1 MCNIHRL
8 LALTCLSVF
17 MGTAT
22 ADGLELQVMQR
33 WKIGGEGG
41 WDYLTFEAL
50 TRRLFVSRGTRVDVL
65 DTDTGKPLGSI
76 LNTQGVHGI
85 ALARELNRGYTSN
98 GRANTVTM
106 FDLRTLKTLQEAKV
120 SGRNPD
126 SILYDPVSKNLF
138 TFNGASKDVTVLDAT
153 TLAIVAT
160 IPVPDK
166 PEFSVTDGRG
176 RIFVNIES
184 DPGQMF
190 VIDSRTLKK
199 QSLWPLPGC
208 DSPSGLALDSAK
220 HRLFSV
226 CDNKVMA
233 ITDAATGKQVARVTI
248 GESPDAAAYDAGRG
262 IVYSSNGAGT
272 LTVVRQDSADHYTVA
287 ATLPTQRSARTM
299 ALDPATGKIYLA
311 AAEFGAAP
319 AATPQQPHPR
329 PIQVADS
336 FVILTVGLK

>member
-1 MCNIHRL
+1 MRIIHRFL
-8 LALTCLSVF
+8 TLTCLTALV
-17 MGTAT
+17 GTAA
-22 ADGLELQVMQR
+22 ADGLKLGVLQR
-33 WKIGGEGG
+33 WKIGGEGS
-41 WDYLTFEAL
+41 WDYLTFDPS
-50 TRRLFVSRGTRVDVL
+50 TKHLFVSRGTRVDVL
-65 DTDTGKPLGSI
+65 DTGSGKPLGSI
-76 LNTQGVHGI
+76 RNTQGVHGI

-160 IPVPDK
+160 IAVPDK

-176 RIFVNIES
+176 RIYVNIES
-184 DPGQMF
+184 DPGQLF

-208 DSPSGLALDSAK
+208 DSPSGLALDSIR

-226 CDNKVMA
+226 CDNQVMA
-233 ITDAATGKQVARVTI
+233 ITDAVTGKQVARVTI
-248 GESPDAAAYDAGRG
+248 GDGPDAAAYDAKRG
-262 IVYSSNGAGT
+262 MVYSSNGAGT
-272 LTVVRQDSADHYTVA
+272 LTVVHQDSADHYTVA
-287 ATLPTQRSARTM
+287 DTLPTQRSARTM

-311 AAEFGAAP
+311 AAEFGAPP
-319 AATPQQPHPR
+319 AATPEQPHPR
-329 PIQVADS
+329 PTPVANS

>member
-1 MCNIHRL
+1 MRIIHRFL
-8 LALTCLSVF
+8 TLTCLTALV
-17 MGTAT
+17 GTAA
-22 ADGLELQVMQR
+22 ADGLKLGVLQR
-33 WKIGGEGG
+33 WKIGGEGS
-41 WDYLTFEAL
+41 WDYLTFDPSSKH
-50 TRRLFVSRGTRVDVL
+50 LFVSRSTRVDVL
-65 DTDTGKPLGSI
+65 DTGSGKPLGSI
-76 LNTQGVHGI
+76 RNTQGVHGI

-160 IPVPDK
+160 IAVPDK

-176 RIFVNIES
+176 RIYVNIES
-184 DPGQMF
+184 DPGQLF

-208 DSPSGLALDSAK
+208 DSPSGLALDSIR

-226 CDNKVMA
+226 CDNQVMA
-233 ITDAATGKQVARVTI
+233 ITDAVTGKQVARVTI
-248 GESPDAAAYDAGRG
+248 GDGPDAAAYDAKRG
-262 IVYSSNGAGT
+262 MVYSSNGAGT
-272 LTVVRQDSADHYTVA
+272 LTVVHQDSADHYTVA
-287 ATLPTQRSARTM
+287 DTLPTQRSARTM

-311 AAEFGAAP
+311 AAEFGAPP
-319 AATPQQPHPR
+319 AATPEQPHPR
-329 PIQVADS
+329 PTPVANS